1 MHDDKKDVKLRGH
14 TTGRMP
20 IRNIVTTRGS
30 GVSNYKWTHQSQGT
44 NSSNYMY
51 TMDCYQDSEEM
62 ELVNPIVENSS
73 YMNQVMLTEG
83 FPSTELLGA
92 RANSLI
98 EMKGKRDSFQQ
109 VDHQYTQLKAS
120 QHIRNPRE
128 YLVKKSQINLI
139 A

>member
-1 MHDDKKDVKLRGH
+1 
-14 TTGRMP
+14 
-20 IRNIVTTRGS
+20 
-30 GVSNYKWTHQSQGT
+30 
-44 NSSNYMY
+44 
-51 TMDCYQDSEEM
+51 
-62 ELVNPIVENSS
+62 
-73 YMNQVMLTEG
+73 MLTEG

-109 VDHQYTQLKAS
+109 VDQQQHAQLKAS

-139 A
+139 AQQDGSSIPNNRS